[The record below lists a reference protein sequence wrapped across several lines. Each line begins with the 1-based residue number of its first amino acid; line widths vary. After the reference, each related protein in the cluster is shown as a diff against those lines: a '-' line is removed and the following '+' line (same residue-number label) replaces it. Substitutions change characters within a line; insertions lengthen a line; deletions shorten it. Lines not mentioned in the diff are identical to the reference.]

1 MNNDRI
7 YIYIGGKI
15 KNLTIR
21 SFHGPCKTIRF
32 LFIIYQTIMKLIRWH
47 KLGNA
52 HWQQVIVGSL
62 QWYSRNNVEKWR
74 GIQSPQTPFLS
85 IRNRDHFLQKL
96 MESEEYK
103 RRWVD
108 FSFLWRSTDTGLRAL
123 HARSSMNQMIH
134 GPKLVCDASF
144 LKKKWWVILASL
156 ASVTSRPNHSPPTK
170 DCKLEILTVIKCLLD
185 AEFDALV
192 GSV

>member
-1 MNNDRI
+1 MLTHNKWLWEAYNDVVRI
-7 YIYIGGKI
+7 MW
-15 KNLTIR
+15 KNGEA
-21 SFHGPCKTIRF
+21 SSH
-32 LFIIYQTIMKLIRWH
+32 H
-47 KLGNA
+47 K
-52 HWQQVIVGSL
+52 H
-62 QWYSRNNVEKWR
+62 
-74 GIQSPQTPFLS
+74 PFCPFE
-85 IRNRDHFLQKL
+85 NRDHFLQKL

-170 DCKLEILTVIKCLLD
+170 DCKLEILIVIKCLLD